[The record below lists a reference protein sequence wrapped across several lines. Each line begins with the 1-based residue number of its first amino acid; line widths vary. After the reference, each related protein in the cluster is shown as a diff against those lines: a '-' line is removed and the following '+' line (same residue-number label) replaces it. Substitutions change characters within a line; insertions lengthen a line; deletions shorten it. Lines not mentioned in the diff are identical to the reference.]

1 VTKVKLEAAVKIVFQ
16 DLGERKGIEDLMV
29 FQVNKVH
36 VVLLERE
43 DTQERLGKME
53 IQVPLDPLAAL

>member
-1 VTKVKLEAAVKIVFQ
+1 
-16 DLGERKGIEDLMV
+16 MV

-43 DTQERLGKME
+43 DTLERLGKME